1 MTRPKPDYY
10 RSQTKWVRR
19 PATIESHRH
28 TDTIGIGIW
37 PEHPAGQCP
46 DEPALI
52 FMTPHEAQGFAAW
65 LSQQAE
71 HLLAKQAKAAARRAA
86 TLVKK
91 IGGEL

>member
-1 MTRPKPDYY
+1 MTRPKTCYY
-10 RSQTKWVRR
+10 KSQTKWVRR
-19 PATIESHRH
+19 PSRIESHRH
-28 TDTIGIGIW
+28 PDCIGIGIW

-86 TLVKK
+86 TLARK